1 MVAAGRPNER
11 PPGIAQLLN
20 RFDAAFF
27 HVRLNA

>member
-1 MVAAGRPNER
+1 MVAAGGPNER
-11 PPGIAQLLN
+11 RPGVAELLN